1 MLWLAPMTIACSVAA
16 VLAVREVA
24 IRIVHPVPSF
34 APLTL
39 TPPILDTI
47 LGCVGAILVFARMV
61 DAPDSVRNYR
71 RVAAVVLVLSF
82 IPDVLLARS
91 HEMGGGWPEA
101 VFLMMMHV
109 VVWAICVTLLPAL
122 SMSSDSKRS
131 EPARPL
137 SIL

>member
-1 MLWLAPMTIACSVAA
+1 
-16 VLAVREVA
+16 
-24 IRIVHPVPSF
+24 
-34 APLTL
+34 
-39 TPPILDTI
+39 
-47 LGCVGAILVFARMV
+47 
-61 DAPDSVRNYR
+61 
-71 RVAAVVLVLSF
+71 
-82 IPDVLLARS
+82 
-91 HEMGGGWPEA
+91 MGGGWPEA